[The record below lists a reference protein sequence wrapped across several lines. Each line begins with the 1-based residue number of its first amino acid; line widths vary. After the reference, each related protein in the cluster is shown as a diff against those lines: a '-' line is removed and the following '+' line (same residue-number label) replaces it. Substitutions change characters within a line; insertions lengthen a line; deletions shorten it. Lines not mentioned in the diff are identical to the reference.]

1 MKFLVECLLV
11 DSQQLVATVMM
22 FGSELHGSQSKM
34 RNTFKLCTLIIKHGE
49 DLLVSQEE
57 VCVVVQMLL
66 FSRSEFLPQGLFLRA
81 IPGDFNFRDLSPFS
95 REASGLVLLSSCPRT
110 ASRLQKFFTHS
121 QRARRPTATYW

>member
-22 FGSELHGSQSKM
+22 FGSELPGSQSKM

-66 FSRSEFLPQGLFLRA
+66 FSLQQVRVSSSG
-81 IPGDFNFRDLSPFS
+81 SPFFC
-95 REASGLVLLSSCPRT
+95 G
-110 ASRLQKFFTHS
+110 
-121 QRARRPTATYW
+121 